1 MIANNFF
8 TSKGN
13 TIEKVMKT
21 IIAAIVLTITGWIN
35 TAEAMSRAEIEAAI
49 EAGQLGDY
57 LFVDHLEDPGVQQFI
72 RHSWKHFSPVRA
84 IGADPLN
91 KPAQNAIHT
100 VWGNGDWGV
109 EYRESYD
116 THTPILISIFNRV
129 GKKNYKFTEDEA
141 GGRTRLE
148 IINLTVNDVREL
160 YTPIGRAVLTCWEW
174 KKGKYIRR
182 SSQEASKDQSILNLK
197 IVCTVVFDLKIT
209 QIKYKDPKLNP
220 TDVADGTAGWCYV
233 EAKLK

>member
-49 EAGQLGDY
+49 EKRKLGDY
-57 LFVDHLEDPGVQQFI
+57 LFEDHLEDPGVQQFI

-91 KPAQNAIHT
+91 KPEQNAVHT

-109 EYRESYD
+109 EYKESYN
-116 THTPILISIFNRV
+116 THIPILISIFNSV
-129 GKKNYKFTEDEA
+129 GKENYEFVKDKA
-141 GGRTRLE
+141 RGRTYLK
-148 IINLTVNDVREL
+148 IINLTVNDVPEL
-160 YTPIGRAVLTCWEW
+160 YTPRDRAVLTCWEW
-174 KKGKYIRR
+174 KKGKYIII
-182 SSQEASKDQSILNLK
+182 SSQQASKKNQSILNLQ
-197 IVCTVVFDLKIT
+197 IACTVVFDLKIT

-233 EAKLK
+233 KAN